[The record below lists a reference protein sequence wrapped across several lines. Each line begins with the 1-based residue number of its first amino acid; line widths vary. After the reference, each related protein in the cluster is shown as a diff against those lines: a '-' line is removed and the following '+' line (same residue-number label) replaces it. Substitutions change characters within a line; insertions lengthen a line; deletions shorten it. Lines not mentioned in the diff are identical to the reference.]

1 MDTEKIVTNNKIK
14 PYEFRDKKLQSQQIL
29 REIAPPTNDGIITKT
44 EPGATGILVNGVEI
58 LNYKSNDLVRYGQ
71 IDNIEVVSSGSDY
84 DIINPPTLN
93 ISDAVGTGATGYA
106 GVTGELKEIRILNE
120 GF

>member
-1 MDTEKIVTNNKIK
+1 MNLEIKITISTNFKRNCST
-14 PYEFRDKKLQSQQIL
+14 Y
-29 REIAPPTNDGIITKT
+29 NDGLITKT

-84 DIINPPTLN
+84 DIIIHQL
-93 ISDAVGTGATGYA
+93 
-106 GVTGELKEIRILNE
+106 
-120 GF
+120 